1 MRYTSIEIVQGSH
14 PYIIFRNVAT
24 TAVAKKNNFFQHS
37 LVEELSNGILYY
49 KALASSFLGG
59 VGPVHI
65 FLIPE
70 THSWFNFCILHVN
83 TSSMSSNVE
92 TIIGNNTILTNIVK
106 INLRMLDILNNIAK
120 QI

>member
-1 MRYTSIEIVQGSH
+1 MRYTSVEIVQGSH

-49 KALASSFLGG
+49 KALATNFLGG

-70 THSWFNFCILHVN
+70 THSWFNFCILFVDVN
-83 TSSMSSNVE
+83 SIPYNAE
-92 TIIGNNTILTNIVK
+92 TVIGDNITNIVK